1 VARRKQSLAEMILHP
16 FSTLNKIAG
25 LDRLPDRRVSK
36 RRTSPDKGLADP
48 LDPLR
53 RGSRVTSIY
62 KALGIYAL
70 EESRPELYQNFRE
83 MDSDAMISA
92 VLDAFG
98 EDAAQKDPEH
108 KRIVWVESPNE
119 DVRKIVTAT
128 LDRLKIDQWAFPIMR
143 ALARDG
149 DVFFHIAP
157 ARGQGVVAIRPY
169 EPWVVARIEDDIGR
183 LVGFS
188 PANEQGIPSQT
199 DKSSVPHYRCL
210 HFRLPPRDLTD
221 HYGAPSSFLWGSR
234 IVWREL
240 QLMEDQVVMQRL
252 LRRPDRLMVLMDATG
267 MTHDEVWTA
276 VKDYERYLYRETYT
290 NPDNGVFA
298 SMGTPMDIAKDIVL
312 PRGLN
317 NQTAVQPLPAT
328 NTNDLLRDLD
338 MKLAH
343 LAAGIGFPLG
353 FVGRGDSSGYQA
365 GQSLSRQYQPFAKRA
380 NRLQNAFLPEI
391 VRLCMIDLAFKNM
404 DPMLPQNAFTL
415 NMATVF
421 PIQEIE
427 RNEVIQLK
435 TDRVERSIA
444 LGEHAYLNPDIWVP
458 VVLEKYGGLS
468 HDLIKRMYV
477 GKKPLTPGEPYRFPT
492 PIPPPMPLGLMA
504 GGQNE
509 NGNGKHEAPI
519 LDEKLFFE
527 QLSEEISR
535 LRPPVE
541 DTVRKSSASVQAV
554 DEEKHPW
561 RPKGVAKG
569 LVEGAGDPT
578 KLAKDVEDK
587 LLEGG
592 RLSEQEA
599 KLATESMR
607 EKYRTRAKNRVRV
620 IDALIG
626 MGE

>member
-1 VARRKQSLAEMILHP
+1 MITHP
-16 FSTLNKIAG
+16 FSTLNKLAG

-36 RRTSPDKGLADP
+36 RRTLPDKGLNDP

-53 RGSRVTSIY
+53 RNSRTASIY
-62 KALGIYAL
+62 KALGVYAL

-108 KRIVWVESPNE
+108 KRIVWVESANE
-119 DVRKIVTAT
+119 DVRKILTAT
-128 LDRLKIDQWAFPIMR
+128 LDRLKIDQWAFPVMR

-149 DVFFHIAP
+149 DVFMHVAP
-157 ARGQGVVAIRPY
+157 ARGQGVIGLRPY

-183 LVGFS
+183 LIGFA
-188 PANEQGIPSQT
+188 PATEQGLPSQT
-199 DKSSVPHYRCL
+199 DKSSVPHYRVL
-210 HFRLPPRDLTD
+210 HFRLPPRDLSD

-240 QLMEDQVVMQRL
+240 QLMEDQVVLQRL
-252 LRRPDRLMVLMDATG
+252 LRRPDRLMILMDATG
-267 MTHDEVWTA
+267 MTHDEVWGA
-276 VKDYERYLYRETYT
+276 VRDYERYLHRETYA
-290 NPDNGVFA
+290 NPDTGVFA
-298 SMGTPMDIAKDIVL
+298 SMGNPVDISKDIVL
-312 PRGLN
+312 PKGLN
-317 NQTAVQPLPAT
+317 NNTTVQNLPAT

-338 MKLAH
+338 LFLAR
-343 LAAGIGFPLG
+343 LAAGVGFPLG
-353 FVGRGDSSGYQA
+353 FIGRGDGGYQA

-404 DPMLPQNAFTL
+404 DPLHPQNAFTL

-444 LGEHAYLNPDIWVP
+444 LGEHAFLNPDIWVP
-458 VVLEKYGGLS
+458 FVLEKYGGLS
-468 HDLIKRMYV
+468 HELIKKIYV
-477 GKKPLTPGEPYRFPT
+477 GKKPQTPGEFRMPT
-492 PIPPPMPLGLMA
+492 PIMPSVPVTYDGAQNGA
-504 GGQNE
+504 GA
-509 NGNGKHEAPI
+509 HESMRPI
-519 LDEKLFFE
+519 LDEKLLE
-527 QLSEEISR
+527 QLGVEVFIT
-535 LRPPVE
+535 PVE
-541 DTVRKSSASVQAV
+541 DSVTCSSASAQIV

-561 RPKGVAKG
+561 RPKH
-569 LVEGAGDPT
+569 LTEGRGDP
-578 KLAKDVEDK
+578 DK
-587 LLEGG
+587 LDKVLEDRLLQGD
-592 RLSEQEA
+592 RLSETEA
-599 KLATESMR
+599 KLASESMR
-607 EKYRTRAKNRVRV
+607 EHYVKRAKNRIQV
-620 IDALIG
+620 INTLLT